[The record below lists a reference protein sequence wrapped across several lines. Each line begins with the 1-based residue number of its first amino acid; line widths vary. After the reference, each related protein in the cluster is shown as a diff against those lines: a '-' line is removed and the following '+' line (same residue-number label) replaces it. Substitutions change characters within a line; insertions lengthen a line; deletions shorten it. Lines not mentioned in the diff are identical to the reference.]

1 MSRKTS
7 YVYIMGS
14 VGGALYIGMTND
26 IERRVWQHK
35 RKQVKGYSSRFSTT
49 RLLYFE
55 EFNHPADAIA
65 AEKKLKGWLRKK
77 KLDLI
82 RTMNPKFRDL
92 SEDWLAG

>member
-14 VGGALYIGMTND
+14 AGGALYIGVTND

-35 RKQVKGYSSRFSTT
+35 KQQVEGYSSRFSTN

-92 SEDWLAG
+92 SEDWRES

>member
-1 MSRKTS
+1 MSRKTA

-14 VGGALYIGMTND
+14 AGGALYIGITND
-26 IERRVWQHK
+26 IERRVLEHK
-35 RKQVKGYSSRFSTT
+35 QKQVEGYARRFSTD

-77 KLDLI
+77 KLALI
-82 RTMNPKFRDL
+82 RTINPKFRDL
-92 SEDWLAG
+92 SEDWFES

>member
-14 VGGALYIGMTND
+14 AGGALYIGVTND

-35 RKQVKGYSSRFSTT
+35 KKQVEGYSSRFSTN

-55 EFNHPADAIA
+55 EFDHPADAIA

-92 SEDWLAG
+92 GEDWLGG